1 MLKPVNIKYKISTE
15 PFQMKKNGKGMGLN
29 RNRKY
34 LKPGAYLNNSL
45 KIYLELI
52 KKCQR

>member
-1 MLKPVNIKYKISTE
+1 MLKLINIKYKILTE
-15 PFQMKKNGKGMGLN
+15 PFQMKKNGLRMGLN

-34 LKPGAYLNNSL
+34 LILGAYLNNSL